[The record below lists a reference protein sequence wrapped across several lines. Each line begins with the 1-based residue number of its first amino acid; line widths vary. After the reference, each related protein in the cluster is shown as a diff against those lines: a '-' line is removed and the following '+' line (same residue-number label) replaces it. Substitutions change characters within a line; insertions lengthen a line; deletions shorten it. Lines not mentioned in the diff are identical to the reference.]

1 MKIAKYNEFI
11 TESESGMTSF
21 NGPADISGIEQFAGK
36 PLLGGYILDI
46 KPDVAN
52 RVLIVISKEPD
63 KKDGKQLKDF
73 TELGT
78 AVYSIGEPS
87 DATIGTLASQWT
99 WKSAPGEKLAE
110 AEAADRVLLKTIG
123 DQLEKDN

>member
-1 MKIAKYNEFI
+1 MKIVKYNEFI
-11 TESESGMTSF
+11 NESESDMTSF
-21 NGPADISGIEQFAGK
+21 NGPANISGIEQFAGK

-46 KPDVAN
+46 RPDVAN
-52 RVLIVISKEPD
+52 RVLIVISTEAD

-78 AVYSIGEPS
+78 AFYSIGERTS
-87 DATIGTLASQWT
+87 DPESYLKQWT
-99 WKSAPGEKLAE
+99 WKSSPGEQLGQAE
-110 AEAADRVLLKTIG
+110 VADRVLLKTIG